1 MAPSCPPSRS
11 CPDFERTPS
20 QLQFSNVSSADS
32 ENNDDDKISSGVV
45 DKDDVFC
52 WGFVAGDAILLL
64 KGAILAII
72 AH

>member
-1 MAPSCPPSRS
+1 M
-11 CPDFERTPS
+11 
-20 QLQFSNVSSADS
+20 QFSNVSSADS

-64 KGAILAII
+64 KGAILALVVPR
-72 AH
+72 